1 MLIIVSLIVVYLL
14 LKNNRNKINK
24 IIETIKHNTI
34 LLKTIISVVLIL
46 LFSESLILFL
56 VDIYGIRELVQ
67 GFLIAFLGI
76 VTGMILL
83 ILDYYIVMYQE
94 KVQYKLQREKYI
106 QQEKYLSA
114 LEKSYQDLRKARHD
128 YQNTLLAIQG
138 AINEKNILEA
148 ENYLKEI

>member
-1 MLIIVSLIVVYLL
+1 M
-14 LKNNRNKINK
+14 
-24 IIETIKHNTI
+24 
-34 LLKTIISVVLIL
+34 LIL

-94 KVQYKLQREKYI
+94 KVQYKLQR
-106 QQEKYLSA
+106 
-114 LEKSYQDLRKARHD
+114 
-128 YQNTLLAIQG
+128 
-138 AINEKNILEA
+138 
-148 ENYLKEI
+148 